1 MKPSFFRSLCAL
13 GATGLLFALS
23 YGLPNH
29 LAAQRGGVPE
39 IVFGWEARI
48 PFWAWSILP
57 YCSLTPLYALAFFL
71 CRSKAEQ
78 NRYLARLWTAQLA
91 AMPFFLLLP
100 LQFSAAKPAADSWAG
115 MLFAAVA
122 EFDRPYNQAPSL
134 HVAFAWIVGRF
145 YFFRLP
151 ERWRQAVRAWF
162 ALIAL
167 SVLTTWQHHF
177 IDLAGGALL
186 GALVLWLWPD
196 GTSPLRARS
205 AVYRRPARLY
215 LTAALLCALPALSG
229 GAWLWSLWATV
240 SCLLAAAAYGGLGAA
255 AFQKQANGSTAAAA
269 KLLFLPYSLAAL
281 WGARCWLRTKQMP
294 LCVPFAAGGRLY
306 LGSLNALRPAPGRP
320 RFQAAVDCCAEQPA
334 PWRPPHYL
342 CVPMLDTVP
351 PPAADLC
358 DAADALQN
366 FLRQTD
372 GTVLLCCALGLGRSA
387 AVAMVWLLRHGGC
400 HDWQQAWAQLQQSRP
415 QLQLANGAREQI
427 ERAAALPA
435 ADMPE
440 YGNNRP
446 PGASQAA

>member
-1 MKPSFFRSLCAL
+1 MKPSFFRSLCAF

-78 NRYLARLWTAQLA
+78 NRYLARLWTAQLT

-151 ERWRQAVRAWF
+151 ECWRPVVQAWF

-167 SVLTTWQHHF
+167 SVLTT
-177 IDLAGGALL
+177 
-186 GALVLWLWPD
+186 
-196 GTSPLRARS
+196 
-205 AVYRRPARLY
+205 
-215 LTAALLCALPALSG
+215 
-229 GAWLWSLWATV
+229 
-240 SCLLAAAAYGGLGAA
+240 
-255 AFQKQANGSTAAAA
+255 
-269 KLLFLPYSLAAL
+269 
-281 WGARCWLRTKQMP
+281 
-294 LCVPFAAGGRLY
+294 
-306 LGSLNALRPAPGRP
+306 
-320 RFQAAVDCCAEQPA
+320 
-334 PWRPPHYL
+334 
-342 CVPMLDTVP
+342 
-351 PPAADLC
+351 
-358 DAADALQN
+358 
-366 FLRQTD
+366 
-372 GTVLLCCALGLGRSA
+372 
-387 AVAMVWLLRHGGC
+387 
-400 HDWQQAWAQLQQSRP
+400 
-415 QLQLANGAREQI
+415 
-427 ERAAALPA
+427 
-435 ADMPE
+435 
-440 YGNNRP
+440 
-446 PGASQAA
+446 